1 MKKGLIIFA
10 SLVIITSC
18 NSSSTDNKEAGTK
31 ATDTAAAATAPAT
44 ETKDPEAVK
53 GLELVGKSDCFT
65 CHKLSEASVGP
76 AYALV
81 AAKYKDKPGIIDT
94 LAGKV
99 IKGGSGNWGAVP
111 MTPHPMLS
119 KEDAKMMVH
128 YVMSIK

>member
-10 SLVIITSC
+10 LVVIIASC
-18 NSSSTDNKEAGTK
+18 NSSSTDKEAGTK
-31 ATDTAAAATAPAT
+31 ATDTAAATAPAT
-44 ETKDPEAVK
+44 EAKDPEAVK

-81 AAKYKDKPGIIDT
+81 AAKYKGKPGIIDT